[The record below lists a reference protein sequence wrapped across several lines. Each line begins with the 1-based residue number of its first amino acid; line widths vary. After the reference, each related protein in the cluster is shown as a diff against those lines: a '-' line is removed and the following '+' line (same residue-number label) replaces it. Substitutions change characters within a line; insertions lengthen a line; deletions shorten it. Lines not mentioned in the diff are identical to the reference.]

1 VEPPSPAEL
10 DAWRSLPFD
19 VEAYREKEVGASA
32 LTGEPEIPLFERL
45 WARPTLELH
54 GIRGGFVGEG
64 SKTVIPAR
72 AVAKISLRLVPD
84 QRPDEVV
91 KQIREAI
98 DQAAP
103 RGVQARFELL
113 AASAPCIVNPE
124 NPFVREAAAAM
135 HQVFERETVYVR
147 CGGSIPIVGLF
158 EKSLGIP
165 SVLMGFGLPDDNIHA
180 PNEKLSV
187 SNYSLG
193 IDAVSEYFQRLGRLK
208 RA

>member
-1 VEPPSPAEL
+1 MAK
-10 DAWRSLPFD
+10 LPFD
-19 VEAYREKEVGASA
+19 LEEFREKEVGSSA

-54 GIRGGFVGEG
+54 GIRGGFTGEG

-91 KQIREAI
+91 KQLRDAI
-98 DQAAP
+98 AQATP
-103 RGVQARFELL
+103 RGIQASFELL
-113 AASAPCIVNPE
+113 SASAPCIVNPD
-124 NPFVREAAAAM
+124 NPFIREAAEAM
-135 HQVFERETVYVR
+135 QRVFGRETVYVR

-158 EKSLGIP
+158 EKNLGVP

-180 PNEKLSV
+180 PNEKMSI
-187 SNYSLG
+187 SNYSKG
-193 IDAVSEYFQRLGRLK
+193 IDAVSEYFKRLGKLTP
-208 RA
+208 A